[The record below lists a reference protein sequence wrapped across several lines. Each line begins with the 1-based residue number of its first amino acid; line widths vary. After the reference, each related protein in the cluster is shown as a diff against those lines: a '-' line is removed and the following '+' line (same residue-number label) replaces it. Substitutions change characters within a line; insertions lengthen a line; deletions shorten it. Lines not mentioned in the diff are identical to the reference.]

1 MSLVAVAVSAGS
13 TGAGLVGAVVTT
25 GCAGAGLVGAALTTG
40 SAGAAGDTETVS
52 CAIGSVSVCPGWIG
66 ALASG
71 VAPPPVSLSSRA
83 CSFA

>member
-1 MSLVAVAVSAGS
+1 MRLVAVAVSAGS
-13 TGAGLVGAVVTT
+13 SGAGP
-25 GCAGAGLVGAALTTG
+25 VGAAVTTG
-40 SAGAAGDTETVS
+40 SAGAAGDTEIVS
-52 CAIGSVSVCPGWIG
+52 CGIGSVPVCAGWIG